1 MVVTMKLGWILMILK
16 FAHWSK
22 SLRDL
27 TCHAT
32 LNTRSI
38 LNRKAGSPTARPGR
52 RKVWLT
58 LLLIAFSSC
67 FLKDY
72 SVAKENYKPTHYK
85 QYILITLDDIDE
97 TYCLIELYSK
107 ENSRWDPKA
116 RNGSH
121 VGIPQGRS
129 KYLATVDGTKQIDWG
144 IKYIN
149 NRYGSMCKA
158 LEHYKIKGW
167 H

>member
-1 MVVTMKLGWILMILK
+1 MILK

-32 LNTRSI
+32 LKKRSI
-38 LNRKAGSPTARPGR
+38 LNRKAESPGARLGR
-52 RKVWLT
+52 RRVWAT
-58 LLLIAFSSC
+58 FMLIAFISC
-67 FLKDY
+67 FSKDY

-85 QYILITLDDIDE
+85 QYILIELQDFTE
-97 TYCLIELYSK
+97 AYCLIDLYIA
-107 ENSRWDPKA
+107 ESRLNPKA

-121 VGIPQGRS
+121 YGIPQGRS

-144 IKYIN
+144 IKYN
-149 NRYGSMCKA
+149 LNRYGSMCKA
-158 LEHYKIKGW
+158 LQHYKIKGW